1 MPDLKGETMK
11 ITLTAAALGLSLA
24 FSAPAVAQDDLA
36 LRVEYCAGI
45 GELAEAIMS
54 ARQSEA
60 PMSHVMAI
68 FAQEWG
74 TFASVALGL
83 TEMAYELPAFLTAE
97 NQARA
102 VASFRNDAESMCFDA
117 TRDM

>member
-1 MPDLKGETMK
+1 MK